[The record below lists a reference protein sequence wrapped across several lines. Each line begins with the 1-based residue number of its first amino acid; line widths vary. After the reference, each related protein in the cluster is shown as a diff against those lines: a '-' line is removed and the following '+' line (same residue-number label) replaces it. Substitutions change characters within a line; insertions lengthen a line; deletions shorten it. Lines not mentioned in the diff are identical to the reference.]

1 MCKISRETV
10 RRASERTIARRAS
23 DGKLPVGNR
32 NAIMLHVS
40 YRGGEYNGSLTMS
53 EVREAY
59 GRAVASV
66 EKK

>member
-10 RRASERTIARRAS
+10 KRATERTILRRAS
-23 DGKLPVGNR
+23 DGKLPHSR
-32 NAIMLHVS
+32 KDSIALHVR
-40 YRGGEYNGSLTMS
+40 YRGGEYHGSLSMAQ
-53 EVREAY
+53 VREAY